1 MLFSDDKIGRFC
13 FKNSEENRV
22 KNRQKN
28 SRENLLEIVAKMAD
42 SAIRGNPLST
52 PTAAANAAAGD
63 SKAAKDSYDASSIQ
77 VLEGLESVRKRPG
90 MYIGSTSITG
100 LHHLVYEAV
109 DNSVDEALA
118 GFCTRISVVIHQ
130 DGSVTVSDNGRGIPF
145 DVMPQY
151 NKTALEIVMTK
162 LHAGGKFDKKSYKV
176 SGGLH
181 GVGVSVVNGLS
192 ASMTVEVRRDGKVCR
207 QKYEKGI
214 PVTGVEFVGSGAG
227 ETGTTVT
234 FFPDATIFETT
245 DFNFDILSSRLREL
259 AFLNTGL
266 EISIRDE
273 RSGKEHSFKYDG
285 GIKSFVEFINQNKK
299 ALHEV
304 VHISGEKNGTNLDAA
319 FQYNEGYIPNIFSFV
334 NTINTTEGGT
344 HLSGFRTAL
353 TRTINSYAEKHR
365 LLEKDVR
372 ISSEDTVEGMSAVI
386 AVKIPEPQ
394 FEGQTKRKLGNS
406 EVKGL
411 VDSIVGP
418 ALSAFLEESPKVAR
432 TIVEKCVSAAIARE
446 AARKAK
452 DLVRRKTLFEGSS
465 LPGKLADCSSTDAAA
480 CELFIVEGDSAGGSC
495 KQARNR
501 EHQAVLPL
509 KGKILNVEKA
519 RLLKIFANREIVA
532 LASAIGTSVGED
544 FDIGKL
550 RYHKIILMCDAD
562 VDGSHI
568 RTLLLTFFFRYMRQ
582 LIERGHVYIAQP
594 PLYRVT
600 KNRKDYYVYND
611 ARLQELQQQIG
622 EDGTAL
628 QRYKGLGE
636 MNPEQLWSTTMDPE
650 RRVLLKVSV
659 YDAVEADKI
668 FTLLMGEEVEPRRE
682 FIEAHA
688 LEVKNLDV

>member
-1 MLFSDDKIGRFC
+1 MTESKPAVETKGR
-13 FKNSEENRV
+13 
-22 KNRQKN
+22 
-28 SRENLLEIVAKMAD
+28 
-42 SAIRGNPLST
+42 
-52 PTAAANAAAGD
+52 
-63 SKAAKDSYDASSIQ
+63 YDASSIQ

-90 MYIGSTSITG
+90 MYIGSTDING
-100 LHHLVYEAV
+100 LHHLVYEVV

-118 GFCTRISVVIHQ
+118 GYCSRILVIIHL
-130 DGSVTVSDNGRGIPF
+130 DGSVTVKDNGRGIPL

-151 NKTALEIVMTK
+151 GKTALEVVMTK
-162 LHAGGKFDKKSYKV
+162 LHAGGKFDKKTYKV

-181 GVGVSVVNGLS
+181 GVGISVVNGLS
-192 ASMTVEVRRDGKVCR
+192 VRMSIEVRRDGKMGR
-207 QKYEKGI
+207 QSYEKGL
-214 PVTGVEFVGSGAG
+214 PATSVELLDDPTQS
-227 ETGTTVT
+227 ETGTIVT
-234 FFPDATIFETT
+234 FVPDGSIFETT
-245 DFNFDILSSRLREL
+245 DFNFDVLSSRLREL

-273 RSGKEHSFKYDG
+273 RSGKEHAFKYDG

-304 VHISGEKNGTNLDAA
+304 VHVAGEKNGAQLEAA
-319 FQYNEGYIPNIFSFV
+319 FQYNEGYLPNIFSFV

-344 HLSGFRTAL
+344 HLTGFRTAL
-353 TRTINSYAEKHR
+353 SRIINSYAEEKR

-372 ISSEDTVEGMSAVI
+372 ISSEDIFEGLSAVI

-411 VDSIVGP
+411 VESMVGP
-418 ALSAFLEESPKVAR
+418 ALSSFLEENPKVAR
-432 TIVEKCVSAAIARE
+432 VIVEKCVNAALARE

-465 LPGKLADCSSTDAAA
+465 LPGKLADCSSTNAAE

-501 EHQAVLPL
+501 EYQAVLPL

-519 RLLKIFANREIVA
+519 RLLKIFANKEIVA
-532 LASAIGTSVGED
+532 LASAIGTSVAEE
-544 FDIGKL
+544 FDISKA
-550 RYHKIILMCDAD
+550 RYHKIVLMCDAD
-562 VDGSHI
+562 VDGAHI

-582 LIERGHVYIAQP
+582 LIETGYVYIAQP

-600 KNRKDYYVYND
+600 KNKKDQYVYND
-611 ARLQELQQQIG
+611 ARLKSLLEQLG
-622 EDGTAL
+622 EDGVAL

-636 MNPEQLWSTTMDPE
+636 MNPEQLWSTTMNPE
-650 RRVLLKVSV
+650 SRVLLRVSV
-659 YDAVEADKI
+659 DDAVEADKT

-682 FIEAHA
+682 FIEKHA

>member
-1 MLFSDDKIGRFC
+1 
-13 FKNSEENRV
+13 
-22 KNRQKN
+22 
-28 SRENLLEIVAKMAD
+28 MAD
-42 SAIRGNPLST
+42 SE
-52 PTAAANAAAGD
+52 AAKD
-63 SKAAKDSYDASSIQ
+63 VKVAKDSYDASSIQ

-118 GFCTRISVVIHQ
+118 GFCTRISVAIHQ
-130 DGSVTVSDNGRGIPF
+130 GCSVTVSDNGRGIPF

-192 ASMTVEVRRDGKVCR
+192 ASMAVEVRRDGKVCR
-207 QKYEKGI
+207 QKYEKGV
-214 PVTGVEFVGSGAG
+214 PVTPVEFIGNAAAG
-227 ETGTTVT
+227 ESGTTVT
-234 FFPDATIFETT
+234 FVPDATIFETT

-259 AFLNTGL
+259 AFLNPGL

-304 VHISGEKNGTNLDAA
+304 VHVSGQKNGTSLDAA

-353 TRTINSYAEKHR
+353 TRTINSYAEKHG

-372 ISSEDTVEGMSAVI
+372 ISSEDAIEGMSAVI

-411 VDSIVGP
+411 VESIVGP
-418 ALSAFLEESPKVAR
+418 SLSAFFEENPKVAR
-432 TIVEKCVSAAIARE
+432 AIVEKCVNAATARE

-465 LPGKLADCSSTDAAA
+465 LPGKLADCSSSDAAA

-501 EHQAVLPL
+501 EYQAVLPL

-532 LASAIGTSVGED
+532 LASAIGSGVGED
-544 FDIGKL
+544 FDISKL
-550 RYHKIILMCDAD
+550 RYHRIILMCDAD

-582 LIERGHVYIAQP
+582 LIEAGHVYIAQP

-600 KNRKDYYVYND
+600 KGKKDYYVYND
-611 ARLQELQQQIG
+611 ARLNELLQQVG

-650 RRVLLKVSV
+650 RRVLLRVSV
-659 YDAVEADKI
+659 DDAVEADKI
-668 FTLLMGEEVEPRRE
+668 FTLLMGEEVEPRRM

>member
-1 MLFSDDKIGRFC
+1 
-13 FKNSEENRV
+13 
-22 KNRQKN
+22 
-28 SRENLLEIVAKMAD
+28 MAD
-42 SAIRGNPLST
+42 SE
-52 PTAAANAAAGD
+52 AGEAEG
-63 SKAAKDSYDASSIQ
+63 KVKGAYDASSIQ

-90 MYIGSTSITG
+90 MYIGSTDANG
-100 LHHLVYEAV
+100 LHHLVYEVV

-118 GFCTRISVVIHQ
+118 GYCNRVSVVIHQ

-145 DVMPQY
+145 EVMPKY

-192 ASMTVEVRRDGKVCR
+192 AKMTVEVKRDGKVCR
-207 QKYEKGI
+207 QLYELGI
-214 PVTGVEFVGSGAG
+214 PVTGVEFIGEASSGEA
-227 ETGTTVT
+227 GTTVT
-234 FFPDATIFETT
+234 FAPDGTIFETT
-245 DFNFDILSSRLREL
+245 EFNFDILSSRLREL
-259 AFLNTGL
+259 AFLNKGL

-273 RSGKEHSFKYDG
+273 RSGKEHTFKYEG

-299 ALHEV
+299 ALHDV
-304 VHISGEKNGTNLDAA
+304 VYISGQKNGTELEAA
-319 FQYNEGYIPNIFSFV
+319 FQYNESYLANIFSFV

-353 TRTINSYAEKHR
+353 TRTINSYAEKKK
-365 LLEKDVR
+365 LLDKDVR
-372 ISSEDTVEGMSAVI
+372 ISSEDTIEGIAAVI
-386 AVKIPEPQ
+386 SVKIAEPQ

-411 VDSIVGP
+411 VDSIVGM
-418 ALSAFLEESPKVAR
+418 ALATCFEENPKVAR
-432 TIVEKCVSAAIARE
+432 TIVEKCVNAAMARE

-465 LPGKLADCSSTDAAA
+465 LPGKLADCSSTSAEL

-501 EHQAVLPL
+501 EYQAVLPL

-519 RLLKIFANREIVA
+519 RMHKIFASREIVA
-532 LASAIGTSVGED
+532 LASAIGTGVGED
-544 FDIGKL
+544 FDIAKA

-568 RTLLLTFFFRYMRQ
+568 RTLLLTFLFRHMRP
-582 LIERGHVYIAQP
+582 LIEAGFVYIAQP

-611 ARLQELQQQIG
+611 ARLSELRQQIG

-659 YDAVEADKI
+659 DDAVEADKV
-668 FTLLMGEEVEPRRE
+668 FTLLMGEEVEPRRM

>member
-1 MLFSDDKIGRFC
+1 
-13 FKNSEENRV
+13 
-22 KNRQKN
+22 
-28 SRENLLEIVAKMAD
+28 MAD
-42 SAIRGNPLST
+42 SE
-52 PTAAANAAAGD
+52 AGEAD
-63 SKAAKDSYDASSIQ
+63 GKVKGAYDASSIQ

-90 MYIGSTSITG
+90 MYIGSTDANG
-100 LHHLVYEAV
+100 LHHLVYEVV

-118 GFCTRISVVIHQ
+118 GYCSRISVVIHP

-145 DVMPQY
+145 EVMPKY

-192 ASMTVEVRRDGKVCR
+192 AKMTVEVKRDGKACR
-207 QKYEKGI
+207 QLYELGI
-214 PVTGVEFVGSGAG
+214 PVTGVEFIGDASPG
-227 ETGTTVT
+227 EAGTTVT
-234 FFPDATIFETT
+234 FVPDGTIFETT
-245 DFNFDILSSRLREL
+245 EFNFDILSSRLREL
-259 AFLNTGL
+259 AFLNKGL
-266 EISIRDE
+266 EISIKDE
-273 RSGKEHSFKYDG
+273 RSGKEHVFRYDG

-299 ALHEV
+299 ALHDV
-304 VHISGEKNGTNLDAA
+304 VYISGRKNGTELEAS
-319 FQYNEGYIPNIFSFV
+319 FQYNESYLANIFSFV

-353 TRTINSYAEKHR
+353 TRTINSYAEKKK
-365 LLEKDVR
+365 LLDKDVR
-372 ISSEDTVEGMSAVI
+372 ISSEDTIEGMAAVI
-386 AVKIPEPQ
+386 SVKIAEPQ

-411 VDSIVGP
+411 VDSIVST
-418 ALSAFLEESPKVAR
+418 ALSTLLEENPKVAR
-432 TIVEKCVSAAIARE
+432 TIVEKCVNAAMARE

-465 LPGKLADCSSTDAAA
+465 LPGKLADCSSTDAAL

-501 EHQAVLPL
+501 EYQAVLPL

-519 RLLKIFANREIVA
+519 RMHKIFANREIVA
-532 LASAIGTSVGED
+532 LASAIGTGVGDD
-544 FDIGKL
+544 FDIAKA
-550 RYHKIILMCDAD
+550 RYHKIVLMCDAD

-568 RTLLLTFFFRYMRQ
+568 RTLLLTFFFRHMRP
-582 LIERGHVYIAQP
+582 LIEAGYVYIAQP

-611 ARLQELQQQIG
+611 ARLSELLQQIG

-636 MNPEQLWSTTMDPE
+636 MNPEQLWSTTMDSE

-659 YDAVEADKI
+659 DDAVEADKT
-668 FTLLMGEEVEPRRE
+668 FTLLMGEEVEPRRL

>member
-1 MLFSDDKIGRFC
+1 
-13 FKNSEENRV
+13 
-22 KNRQKN
+22 
-28 SRENLLEIVAKMAD
+28 MAD
-42 SAIRGNPLST
+42 ASETDGKVNGT
-52 PTAAANAAAGD
+52 
-63 SKAAKDSYDASSIQ
+63 YDASSIQ

-90 MYIGSTSITG
+90 MYIGSTDISG
-100 LHHLVYEAV
+100 LHHLVYEVV

-118 GFCTRISVVIHQ
+118 GFCNKIMVVIHP
-130 DGSVTVSDNGRGIPF
+130 DGSATVSDNGRGIPF

-192 ASMTVEVRRDGKVCR
+192 TTMTVEVRRDGKVCR
-207 QKYEKGI
+207 QKYERGI
-214 PVTGVEFVGSGAG
+214 PASPAEFIGNAAAG
-227 ETGTTVT
+227 ESGTTVT
-234 FFPDATIFETT
+234 FVPDATIFETT

-273 RSGKEHSFKYDG
+273 RSGKEHTFKYDG

-299 ALHEV
+299 ALHDV
-304 VHISGEKNGTNLDAA
+304 VYIRGEKNGAQLDAA

-353 TRTINSYAEKHR
+353 TRTINSYAEKHG

-372 ISSEDTVEGMSAVI
+372 ISSDDTVEGMSAVV

-418 ALSAFLEESPKVAR
+418 SLSTFFEENPKVAR
-432 TIVEKCVSAAIARE
+432 TIVEKCVNAATARE

-465 LPGKLADCSSTDAAA
+465 LPGKLADCSSNDAAA

-532 LASAIGTSVGED
+532 LASAIGTGVGDD

-550 RYHKIILMCDAD
+550 RYHKIVLMCDAD

-582 LIERGHVYIAQP
+582 LIDAGHVYIAQP

-600 KNRKDYYVYND
+600 KGKRDYYVYND
-611 ARLQELQQQIG
+611 ARLSELQQQIG

-636 MNPEQLWSTTMDPE
+636 MNPEQLWSTTMDPD
-650 RRVLLKVSV
+650 RRVLLKVNV
-659 YDAVEADKI
+659 DDAVEADKI
-668 FTLLMGEEVEPRRE
+668 FTLLMGEEVEPRRL

>member
-1 MLFSDDKIGRFC
+1 
-13 FKNSEENRV
+13 
-22 KNRQKN
+22 
-28 SRENLLEIVAKMAD
+28 MAD
-42 SAIRGNPLST
+42 SE
-52 PTAAANAAAGD
+52 AGMAD
-63 SKAAKDSYDASSIQ
+63 GKVKGAYDASSIQ

-118 GFCTRISVVIHQ
+118 GFCTRISVAIHQ
-130 DGSVTVSDNGRGIPF
+130 DSSVTVSDNGRGIPF
-145 DVMPQY
+145 DMMPQY

-192 ASMTVEVRRDGKVCR
+192 ASMAVEVRRDGKVCR

-214 PVTGVEFVGSGAG
+214 PVTGVELVGSAAAG

-299 ALHEV
+299 ALHV
-304 VHISGEKNGTNLDAA
+304 VVYISGEKNGTALDAA

-353 TRTINSYAEKHR
+353 TRTINSYAEGKK

-372 ISSEDTVEGMSAVI
+372 ISSEDTVEGISAVI
-386 AVKIPEPQ
+386 AVKVPEPQ

-418 ALSAFLEESPKVAR
+418 ALSAFFEESPKIAR
-432 TIVEKCVSAAIARE
+432 TIVEKCVNAAIARE

-465 LPGKLADCSSTDAAA
+465 LPGKLADCSSNDAAA

-532 LASAIGTSVGED
+532 LASAIGTGVGED
-544 FDIGKL
+544 FDVSKL
-550 RYHKIILMCDAD
+550 RYHRIILMCDAD

-582 LIERGHVYIAQP
+582 LIEAGHVYIAQP

-611 ARLQELQQQIG
+611 AKLSELQQQIG

-650 RRVLLKVSV
+650 RRVLLKVRV
-659 YDAVEADKI
+659 DDAVEADKV

-682 FIEAHA
+682 FIESHA
-688 LEVKNLDV
+688 LEVKNLDI

>member
-1 MLFSDDKIGRFC
+1 MGRALFFVYISDDKTVPGAAGKQL
-13 FKNSEENRV
+13 KNSLE
-22 KNRQKN
+22 RQVLQLGK
-28 SRENLLEIVAKMAD
+28 RQRKTQGIVAKMAD
-42 SAIRGNPLST
+42 SADN
-52 PTAAANAAAGD
+52 ANEKVKGA
-63 SKAAKDSYDASSIQ
+63 YDASSIQ

-100 LHHLVYEAV
+100 LHHLVYEVV

-118 GFCTRISVVIHQ
+118 GYCSKITVAIHP

-145 DVMPQY
+145 DMMPQY

-192 ASMTVEVRRDGKVCR
+192 TNMTVEVRRDGKSCR
-207 QKYEKGI
+207 QRYEKGV
-214 PVTGVEFVGSGAG
+214 PVSPVESTGSVAAG
-227 ETGTTVT
+227 ESGTTVT
-234 FFPDATIFETT
+234 FVPDATIFETT

-259 AFLNTGL
+259 AFLNRGL
-266 EISIRDE
+266 EISINDE
-273 RSGKEHSFKYDG
+273 RLGKEHSFKYEG

-304 VHISGEKNGTNLDAA
+304 VYITGEKNGTHMDAA

-353 TRTINSYAEKHR
+353 TRTINSYAEKHG
-365 LLEKDVR
+365 LLDKDVR
-372 ISSEDTVEGMSAVI
+372 ISSEDAIEGMSAVV

-406 EVKGL
+406 EVKGV
-411 VDSIVGP
+411 VDSLVGP
-418 ALSAFLEESPKVAR
+418 ALSTLFEENPKVAR
-432 TIVEKCVSAAIARE
+432 AIVEKCVNAATARE

-465 LPGKLADCSSTDAAA
+465 LPGKLADCSSNDAAA

-509 KGKILNVEKA
+509 RGKILNVEKA

-532 LASAIGTSVGED
+532 LASAIGSGVGDD
-544 FDIGKL
+544 FDVGKL
-550 RYHKIILMCDAD
+550 RYHKIVLMCDAD

-568 RTLLLTFFFRYMRQ
+568 RTLLLTFFFRYMRP
-582 LIERGHVYIAQP
+582 LIEAGHVYIAQP
-594 PLYRVT
+594 PLYKVS
-600 KNRKDYYVYND
+600 KGKKEHYVYND
-611 ARLQELQQQIG
+611 ARLQELLQQIG
-622 EDGTAL
+622 EDGTSL

-636 MNPEQLWSTTMDPE
+636 MNPGQLWSTTMDPE
-650 RRVLLKVSV
+650 KRVLLQVSV
-659 YDAVEADKI
+659 NDAVEADKI
-668 FTLLMGEEVEPRRE
+668 FTLLMGEEVEPRRM

>member
-1 MLFSDDKIGRFC
+1 
-13 FKNSEENRV
+13 
-22 KNRQKN
+22 
-28 SRENLLEIVAKMAD
+28 MAD
-42 SAIRGNPLST
+42 S
-52 PTAAANAAAGD
+52 TADKANEKVKGT
-63 SKAAKDSYDASSIQ
+63 YDASSIQ

-100 LHHLVYEAV
+100 LHHLVYEVV

-118 GFCTRISVVIHQ
+118 GFCSRVSVVIHP

-151 NKTALEIVMTK
+151 NKTALEVVMTK

-192 ASMTVEVRRDGKVCR
+192 TSMTVEVRRDGKVCSQR
-207 QKYEKGI
+207 YEKGV
-214 PVTGVEFVGSGAG
+214 PVSPVELIGDAAAG
-227 ETGTTVT
+227 ESGTTVT
-234 FFPDATIFETT
+234 FVPDATIFETT

-299 ALHEV
+299 ALHDV
-304 VHISGEKNGTNLDAA
+304 VYVSGDKNGTHLDAA

-353 TRTINSYAEKHR
+353 TRTINSYAEKHG
-365 LLEKDVR
+365 LLDKDVR
-372 ISSEDTVEGMSAVI
+372 ISSEDAVEGMSAVVS
-386 AVKIPEPQ
+386 VKIPEPQ

-411 VDSIVGP
+411 VESIVGP
-418 ALSAFLEESPKVAR
+418 SLSTLFEENPKVAR
-432 TIVEKCVSAAIARE
+432 AIVEKCVNAATARE

-465 LPGKLADCSSTDAAA
+465 LPGKLADCSSNDAAA

-501 EHQAVLPL
+501 EYQAVLPL

-532 LASAIGTSVGED
+532 LASAIGTGVGDD
-544 FDIGKL
+544 FDVSKL

-582 LIERGHVYIAQP
+582 LIEQGHVYIAQP
-594 PLYRVT
+594 PLYRVA
-600 KNRKDYYVYND
+600 KGRKEYYVYND
-611 ARLQELQQQIG
+611 AKLQELLQQVG
-622 EDGTAL
+622 EDGISL

-659 YDAVEADKI
+659 DDAVEADKI
-668 FTLLMGEEVEPRRE
+668 FTLLMGEEVEPRRM

>member
-1 MLFSDDKIGRFC
+1 
-13 FKNSEENRV
+13 
-22 KNRQKN
+22 
-28 SRENLLEIVAKMAD
+28 MAD
-42 SAIRGNPLST
+42 SA
-52 PTAAANAAAGD
+52 ADKANEKVKGA
-63 SKAAKDSYDASSIQ
+63 YDASSIQ

-90 MYIGSTSITG
+90 MYIGSTDING

-118 GFCTRISVVIHQ
+118 GYCTRISIVVNS
-130 DGSVTVSDNGRGIPF
+130 DGSATVSDNGRGIPF
-145 DVMPQY
+145 DMMPQF
-151 NKTALEIVMTK
+151 NKTALEVVMTK

-192 ASMTVEVRRDGKVCR
+192 ATMAVEVRRDGKVCR
-207 QKYEKGI
+207 QRYEKGV
-214 PVTGVEFVGSGAG
+214 PVTPVEFVGTATAG
-227 ETGTTVT
+227 ESGTTVT
-234 FFPDATIFETT
+234 FAPDATIFETV

-273 RSGKEHSFKYDG
+273 RSGKEHSFRYDG
-285 GIKSFVEFINQNKK
+285 GIKSFVGFINQNKK
-299 ALHEV
+299 ALHDA
-304 VHISGEKNGTNLDAA
+304 IYLSGQKNGTSVEAA
-319 FQYNEGYIPNIFSFV
+319 MQYNESYLPNIFSFV

-353 TRTINSYAEKHR
+353 TRTINSYAEKHN
-365 LLEKDVR
+365 LLDKDAK
-372 ISSEDTVEGMSAVI
+372 ISSEDTLEGLSAVI
-386 AVKIPEPQ
+386 AVKVPEPQ

-406 EVKGL
+406 EVKGV

-418 ALSAFLEESPKVAR
+418 SLSAFFEENPKVAR
-432 TIVEKCVSAAIARE
+432 AIVEKCANAATARE

-465 LPGKLADCSSTDAAA
+465 LPGKLADCSSTNPDE

-501 EHQAVLPL
+501 EYQAVLPL

-519 RLLKIFANREIVA
+519 RLHKVFSSKEIVA
-532 LASAIGTSVGED
+532 LASAIGTGVGDD
-544 FDIGKL
+544 FDIKKA
-550 RYHKIILMCDAD
+550 RYRRTILMCDAD

-568 RTLLLTFFFRYMRQ
+568 RTLLLTFFFRYMKP
-582 LIERGHVYIAQP
+582 LIEAGYICIAQP
-594 PLYRVT
+594 PLYKVT
-600 KNRKDYYVYND
+600 KGRKDYYVYND
-611 ARLQELQQQIG
+611 AKLAELLQQVG
-622 EDGTAL
+622 EDGAAL

-636 MNPEQLWSTTMDPE
+636 MNPEQLWSTTMNPGT
-650 RRVLLKVSV
+650 RALVKVNV
-659 YDAVEADKI
+659 DDAVEADKI

-682 FIEAHA
+682 FIEQHA

>member
-1 MLFSDDKIGRFC
+1 
-13 FKNSEENRV
+13 
-22 KNRQKN
+22 
-28 SRENLLEIVAKMAD
+28 MAD
-42 SAIRGNPLST
+42 SPKGEEKEKVKGA
-52 PTAAANAAAGD
+52 
-63 SKAAKDSYDASSIQ
+63 YDASSIQ

-100 LHHLVYEAV
+100 LHHLVYEVV

-118 GFCTRISVVIHQ
+118 GYCSRIVVVINS

-151 NKTALEIVMTK
+151 NKTALEVVMTK

-192 ASMTVEVRRDGKVCR
+192 TAMTVEVRRDGKVCR
-207 QKYEKGI
+207 QKYEKGV
-214 PVTGVEFVGSGAG
+214 PVSPVELVGNAAAG

-234 FFPDATIFETT
+234 FFADSTIFETT

-266 EISIRDE
+266 EISIKDE
-273 RSGKEHSFKYDG
+273 RSGKGHTFKYDG

-304 VHISGEKNGTNLDAA
+304 VYISGDKNGTRLDAA

-353 TRTINSYAEKHR
+353 TRTINTYAEKHG

-372 ISSEDTVEGMSAVI
+372 ISSEDTVEGMSAVV

-411 VDSIVGP
+411 VESMVGA
-418 ALSAFLEESPKVAR
+418 ALSSFFEENPKVAR
-432 TIVEKCVSAAIARE
+432 AIVEKCVNAATARE

-465 LPGKLADCSSTDAAA
+465 LPGKLADCSSSDAAA

-519 RLLKIFANREIVA
+519 RLLKIFANKEIVA
-532 LASAIGTSVGED
+532 LASAIGSGVGDD
-544 FDIGKL
+544 FDVSKL

-582 LIERGHVYIAQP
+582 LIGAGHVYIAQP
-594 PLYRVT
+594 PLYRVA
-600 KNRKDYYVYND
+600 KNKKEYYVYND
-611 ARLQELQQQIG
+611 AKLQELMQQVG

-636 MNPEQLWSTTMDPE
+636 MNPEQLWSTTMDPG
-650 RRVLLKVSV
+650 RRVLLKVNV
-659 YDAVEADKI
+659 DDAVEADKI
-668 FTLLMGEEVEPRRE
+668 FTLLMGEEVEPRRL